1 MSATTTAAATTSV
14 EILHHAATFLSQVLS
29 QPDLRHHLFS
39 TFLQRLPS
47 TLIKP
52 LNSAFQ
58 TIENAIS
65 TAAAASSSLR
75 SAEKLLLSNSHN
87 PFASFLLSL
96 VHYLRHREID
106 ASLSLL
112 DVFQADPSLCRLEI
126 APFLFQELFLIH
138 FASILEWYNEQRSS
152 ILYSF
157 SLTSDYNSDDHSII
171 SNTTLLSKMSGDQ
184 ASALRDLERDYEDLL
199 DENCRIFV
207 EYFKRIL
214 RNKDGDQVKV
224 PPPTVV
230 LQIRETADK
239 LVYSDEEKI
248 KNQEFESTNRRYN
261 PMWAGG
267 DRSVEFSSN
276 RAKSLSKFPSFVPE
290 RVSPKVITNQ
300 RSSEES
306 ETSIEN
312 DFGAK
317 LHSSANENLSDY
329 SSSDSEAESKGRIKT
344 LALFDSRK
352 ITSQKQK
359 QPLSLEESR
368 GSPHLFMEDIDNVLG
383 GGKSTPPKDFVCPIT
398 THVFHDPVTLETGQ
412 TYERTAIQEWIDR
425 GNSTCPITRQK
436 LSSTQL
442 PKTNYVLKRLIA
454 SWQEQNQGSAL
465 SQFKV
470 MQAKVGPEIR
480 SVSPNSVI
488 SQATIDGT
496 MSELRL
502 ATTDLCTSEVL
513 RDAETAVL
521 TIERFWEEGN
531 MQLEMISMLTKPPV
545 INGFVEILFNSVDKQ
560 VLKATILLLTEL
572 GSRDVSVIQTLT
584 AVDSDVECI
593 VELFKKGLVEAV
605 VLVHLLRP
613 QATSLVEMDLVDYL
627 LAVLGNKEDDDSK
640 KMCMNPRTASLI
652 LLGDIIRSSSEA
664 RLAKIVRSMV
674 ATNAIEKIV
683 VSLQA
688 EQVEERLAAVTILL
702 RCVLEDGKCRNI
714 IAEKA
719 EFASVLEI
727 FVGAN
732 DAERFEIVH
741 LLSELVKLNRRNLN
755 EQILHLL
762 KDEGTFSTMHNLLM
776 YLQNALQDQS
786 PIVAGLLLQLDLLDE
801 PRKMSIYREEA
812 IDALIS
818 GLRNSEFPV
827 AQISAAETVLSLQ
840 GRFSYSGKSLSRAIL
855 LKRAGLDRSY
865 RAFMRKD
872 KRRHNISADDQ
883 DTKEDEKA
891 GEEWERRVA
900 FALVSHEFGL
910 LFEGLAEGLKSRY
923 EELQSVCFMAATW
936 LTYMLSILPD
946 TGVRGAARVCF
957 LKHFVSVFKSRK
969 NTEDRAL
976 SMLALNTLI
985 RDPEGLQGLGAH
997 MKDILKGLR
1006 ELKKSSSMAVEMPGV
1021 QDIWNHK
1028 ELSEEDC
1035 SMNGEVLTITCFR
1048 DKIFSGHS
1056 DGTIKVWSSEGSE
1069 LHLIQEICEHTKAV
1083 TSLAV
1088 LHSSDKLY
1096 SGSLDRTVRVWVV
1109 SVEGIYCEQVQEMKD
1124 HINNL
1129 VVANNIACYI
1139 PQGAG
1144 VKVYSWNGSSKL
1156 LNQQKYAKC
1165 LALVQGKVYCGC
1177 MDNSIQEIDLATG
1190 TLGIIQSGSKK
1201 LLGKAYPIYALEIHD
1216 GLIYAAGPSFDG
1228 ANVKIWSTSN
1238 YSMVGSLPSTSEI
1251 RTMAV
1256 SSDLV
1261 YLGCKGGTVEVW
1273 CRKKHSRVETLQV
1286 SSTAKILC
1294 MAIDANEDMLIIGT
1308 SDGRIQTW
1316 GLN

>member
-1 MSATTTAAATTSV
+1 
-14 EILHHAATFLSQVLS
+14 
-29 QPDLRHHLFS
+29 
-39 TFLQRLPS
+39 
-47 TLIKP
+47 
-52 LNSAFQ
+52 
-58 TIENAIS
+58 
-65 TAAAASSSLR
+65 
-75 SAEKLLLSNSHN
+75 
-87 PFASFLLSL
+87 
-96 VHYLRHREID
+96 
-106 ASLSLL
+106 
-112 DVFQADPSLCRLEI
+112 
-126 APFLFQELFLIH
+126 
-138 FASILEWYNEQRSS
+138 
-152 ILYSF
+152 
-157 SLTSDYNSDDHSII
+157 
-171 SNTTLLSKMSGDQ
+171 
-184 ASALRDLERDYEDLL
+184 
-199 DENCRIFV
+199 
-207 EYFKRIL
+207 
-214 RNKDGDQVKV
+214 
-224 PPPTVV
+224 
-230 LQIRETADK
+230 
-239 LVYSDEEKI
+239 
-248 KNQEFESTNRRYN
+248 
-261 PMWAGG
+261 
-267 DRSVEFSSN
+267 
-276 RAKSLSKFPSFVPE
+276 
-290 RVSPKVITNQ
+290 
-300 RSSEES
+300 
-306 ETSIEN
+306 
-312 DFGAK
+312 
-317 LHSSANENLSDY
+317 
-329 SSSDSEAESKGRIKT
+329 
-344 LALFDSRK
+344 
-352 ITSQKQK
+352 
-359 QPLSLEESR
+359 
-368 GSPHLFMEDIDNVLG
+368 
-383 GGKSTPPKDFVCPIT
+383 
-398 THVFHDPVTLETGQ
+398 
-412 TYERTAIQEWIDR
+412 
-425 GNSTCPITRQK
+425 
-436 LSSTQL
+436 
-442 PKTNYVLKRLIA
+442 
-454 SWQEQNQGSAL
+454 
-465 SQFKV
+465 
-470 MQAKVGPEIR
+470 
-480 SVSPNSVI
+480 
-488 SQATIDGT
+488 

-502 ATTDLCTSEVL
+502 AITDLCTSEIL
-513 RDAETAVL
+513 REAETAVL
-521 TIERFWEEGN
+521 KIERFWEEGN

-593 VELFKKGLVEAV
+593 VELFKKGLLEAV

-627 LAVLGNKEDDDSK
+627 LTVLGNKEDNESK

-652 LLGDIIRSSSEA
+652 LLGDIIRSSNEA
-664 RLAKIVRSMV
+664 RLVKIVRSIV
-674 ATNAIEKIV
+674 ATNSIEKIV

-688 EQVEERLAAVTILL
+688 EHIEERIAAVIILL
-702 RCVLEDGKCRNI
+702 RCVLEDGKCRNL

-719 EFASVLEI
+719 ELAPVLEI
-727 FVGAN
+727 FVGVN

-755 EQILHLL
+755 EQFLHLL

-776 YLQNALQDQS
+776 YLQNTLQDQS
-786 PIVAGLLLQLDLLDE
+786 PIVAGLLLQLDLLEE

-818 GLRNSEFPV
+818 VLRNSEFPV

-883 DTKEDEKA
+883 DTKEDENA

-946 TGVRGAARVCF
+946 TGVRGAARVC
-957 LKHFVSVFKSRK
+957 LLNHFVSVFKSRK

-976 SMLALNTLI
+976 SMLALNTFI

-1006 ELKKSSSMAVEMPGV
+1006 ELKKCSIMAVEMLKV
-1021 QDIWNHK
+1021 
-1028 ELSEEDC
+1028 LSEEHDN
-1035 SMNGEVLTITCFR
+1035 SA
-1048 DKIFSGHS
+1048 
-1056 DGTIKVWSSEGSE
+1056 VWSSEGSE

-1096 SGSLDRTVRVWVV
+1096 SGSLDRTLRVWVI

-1144 VKVYSWNGSSKL
+1144 IKVYSWNGSSKS

-1201 LLGKAYPIYALEIHD
+1201 LLGKAYPIYALQIHD

-1238 YSMVGSLPSTSEI
+1238 YSMVGSLTSTSEV

-1308 SDGRIQTW
+1308 SDGRIQDGGRERRRRRRGEGEEEATDRRAQADL
-1316 GLN
+1316 GRGASGRKRRRRGRGGRGGRDEEEAEVDGQEKEEAKGVGGRGEEEEEAANGNGGADLGGFGRGGEGGGGGDG

>member
-1 MSATTTAAATTSV
+1 
-14 EILHHAATFLSQVLS
+14 
-29 QPDLRHHLFS
+29 
-39 TFLQRLPS
+39 
-47 TLIKP
+47 
-52 LNSAFQ
+52 
-58 TIENAIS
+58 
-65 TAAAASSSLR
+65 
-75 SAEKLLLSNSHN
+75 
-87 PFASFLLSL
+87 
-96 VHYLRHREID
+96 
-106 ASLSLL
+106 
-112 DVFQADPSLCRLEI
+112 
-126 APFLFQELFLIH
+126 
-138 FASILEWYNEQRSS
+138 
-152 ILYSF
+152 
-157 SLTSDYNSDDHSII
+157 
-171 SNTTLLSKMSGDQ
+171 
-184 ASALRDLERDYEDLL
+184 
-199 DENCRIFV
+199 
-207 EYFKRIL
+207 
-214 RNKDGDQVKV
+214 
-224 PPPTVV
+224 
-230 LQIRETADK
+230 
-239 LVYSDEEKI
+239 
-248 KNQEFESTNRRYN
+248 
-261 PMWAGG
+261 
-267 DRSVEFSSN
+267 
-276 RAKSLSKFPSFVPE
+276 
-290 RVSPKVITNQ
+290 
-300 RSSEES
+300 
-306 ETSIEN
+306 
-312 DFGAK
+312 
-317 LHSSANENLSDY
+317 
-329 SSSDSEAESKGRIKT
+329 
-344 LALFDSRK
+344 
-352 ITSQKQK
+352 
-359 QPLSLEESR
+359 
-368 GSPHLFMEDIDNVLG
+368 MEDIDNVLG
-383 GGKSTPPKDFVCPIT
+383 GGKNTPPKDFVCPIT
-398 THVFHDPVTLETGQ
+398 THVFDDPVTLETGQ
-412 TYERTAIQEWIDR
+412 TYERKAIQEWIDR

-454 SWQEQNQGSAL
+454 SWQEQNQGSAV

-502 ATTDLCTSEVL
+502 ATTDLCTSEIL
-513 RDAETAVL
+513 REAETAVL
-521 TIERFWEEGN
+521 KIERFWEEGN
-531 MQLEMISMLTKPPV
+531 MQLEMMSMLTKPPV
-545 INGFVEILFNSVDKQ
+545 INSFVEILFNSVDKQ

-593 VELFKKGLVEAV
+593 VELFKKGLLEAV

-627 LAVLGNKEDDDSK
+627 LAVLGNKGDDDSK
-640 KMCMNPRTASLI
+640 KMCTNPRTASLI
-652 LLGDIIRSSSEA
+652 LLGDIIRSSREA
-664 RLAKIVRSMV
+664 RLAKIVRSIV
-674 ATNAIEKIV
+674 ATNAIERIV

-688 EQVEERLAAVTILL
+688 EQVEERIAAVTILL

-719 EFASVLEI
+719 ELAPVLEI
-727 FVGAN
+727 FVRVN

-776 YLQNALQDQS
+776 YLQNTLQDQS

-883 DTKEDEKA
+883 DTKEDEKS

-910 LFEGLAEGLKSRY
+910 LFE
-923 EELQSVCFMAATW
+923 
-936 LTYMLSILPD
+936 D

-957 LKHFVSVFKSRK
+957 LSHFVSVFKSQN

-976 SMLALNTLI
+976 SMLALNTFI

-1006 ELKKSSSMAVEMPGV
+1006 ELKKSSIMAVQMLKV
-1021 QDIWNHK
+1021 
-1028 ELSEEDC
+1028 LSEEHDN
-1035 SMNGEVLTITCFR
+1035 SA
-1048 DKIFSGHS
+1048 
-1056 DGTIKVWSSEGSE
+1056 VWSSEGSE

-1083 TSLAV
+1083 TSLSV

-1190 TLGIIQSGSKK
+1190 TLGIIQNGSKK
-1201 LLGKAYPIYALEIHD
+1201 LLGKAYPIYALQIHD
-1216 GLIYAAGPSFDG
+1216 GLIYAAAPSFDG
-1228 ANVKIWSTSN
+1228 PNVKIWSTSN
-1238 YSMVGSLPSTSEI
+1238 YSMVGSLQSTSEV

-1273 CRKKHSRVETLQV
+1273 CRKKQ
-1286 SSTAKILC
+1286 
-1294 MAIDANEDMLIIGT
+1294 
-1308 SDGRIQTW
+1308 
-1316 GLN
+1316 